1 MGHRKPL
8 DSGDTCNPD
17 HVTLGLEY
25 RVRVRVRVRVEVQ
38 SRLSGNLHTP
48 FGRMRYPARMANS
61 AIHPSGVGK

>member
-8 DSGDTCNPD
+8 DSGGTCNPD

-25 RVRVRVRVRVEVQ
+25 RVRVRVEVQ